1 MSTQFVEKT
10 ILSPLNFLVKNQLTV
25 SVVNVRIYFW
35 NLIFIPLIFLSIL
48 LHVPHCFNSCCF
60 LASFKIGHCEFSSF
74 IILCQDYGFL
84 EFP

>member
-35 NLIFIPLIFLSIL
+35 NLISIPLIFLSIL
-48 LHVPHCFNSCCF
+48 LPCTALF
-60 LASFKIGHCEFSSF
+60 
-74 IILCQDYGFL
+74 
-84 EFP
+84 